1 MKISRDEKRRS
12 ESLIRSILKE
22 RSEELIKGKAE
33 VLSEITYGNA
43 KYEEFQ
49 DMIDRQKAGEDVPEE
64 ELNRGLSLLERDMEG
79 LGYESMGDTRNGV
92 AVFEKYSDK
101 SRWQEGGKVNVVV
114 FDLFDVSGVVASI
127 KTYTDDQSYDVMS
140 YNAILRGSEPDLVPI
155 ASDAKIFDTVR
166 GAVDFVVK
174 HEGHFDE
181 EKYTKPGEAPGQMEL
196 PLESNSLKG
205 LLLNESR
212 EDWEGYGFGSSD
224 MTVVINSFERMV
236 NGGVNPMD
244 AATELS
250 YEYPVEP
257 LHILNAAAR
266 HGIIDNA
273 EMYQDMQKNSEKY
286 SDFVAPL
293 SDEELAQR
301 QAQNDADV
309 AKGPKKV
316 MMYDWEPNP
325 ETGEPEL
332 VKVGESEMT
341 TLPMKY
347 GKGGATVGESKK
359 LGESE
364 EFDHDVPPDENG
376 YHPDY
381 GHLVLF
387 ELEPHHG
394 SYIVTSP
401 AIEGDALLE
410 EHDVEDMFG
419 EDGIRRG
426 YAYLSDEYL
435 VHIESQEIYSQTG
448 GHVYESKKL
457 GENSNVRELLGKT
470 VVVKS
475 GYESVHGGDPSRERT
490 GIVDE
495 LCPGC
500 EEGDMIVKFEDE
512 PNAGYWVYEDEVV
525 SVLNNPV
532 DQETVKADRSQ
543 REMDSEL
550 FNPKNWKLDDDY
562 YNESKK
568 LGENK
573 GPFYTVQPDRSG
585 AGFDVIHST
594 AAGTET
600 HGGGQVIKSFPT
612 EEEAN
617 DFADQLSKDEPDAQ
631 ITNVDVDPYTRM
643 MGESKIGNIE
653 RQKGK

>member
-257 LHILNAAAR
+257 LHILNVAAR

-316 MMYDWEPNP
+316 IMYDWEPNP

-347 GKGGATVGESKK
+347 GKDGATVG
-359 LGESE
+359 
-364 EFDHDVPPDENG
+364 
-376 YHPDY
+376 
-381 GHLVLF
+381 
-387 ELEPHHG
+387 
-394 SYIVTSP
+394 
-401 AIEGDALLE
+401 
-410 EHDVEDMFG
+410 
-419 EDGIRRG
+419 
-426 YAYLSDEYL
+426 
-435 VHIESQEIYSQTG
+435 
-448 GHVYESKKL
+448 ESKKL